1 MSAVTDSAVARL
13 ESVLGANAIFVAK
26 AANREL
32 YALDGV
38 SPTAF
43 AKPASTEQAAEI
55 VRFAA
60 KENLSV
66 IPIGARTKPLLHSAN
81 SGSSYDVAL
90 DLTALDDVAPT
101 TIRLTLIVSVG
112 ALHAASQSR
121 TMLREQNQFALA
133 ARAKSLL

>member
-32 YALDGV
+32 YAIDGIA
-38 SPTAF
+38 PTAF
-43 AKPASTEQAAEI
+43 ARPASADQAAEI

-66 IPIGARTKPLLHSAN
+66 VPVGARTKLFLCAD
-81 SGSSYDVAL
+81 SGS
-90 DLTALDDVAPT
+90 
-101 TIRLTLIVSVG
+101 
-112 ALHAASQSR
+112 
-121 TMLREQNQFALA
+121 LRCR
-133 ARAKSLL
+133 ARPHRAR